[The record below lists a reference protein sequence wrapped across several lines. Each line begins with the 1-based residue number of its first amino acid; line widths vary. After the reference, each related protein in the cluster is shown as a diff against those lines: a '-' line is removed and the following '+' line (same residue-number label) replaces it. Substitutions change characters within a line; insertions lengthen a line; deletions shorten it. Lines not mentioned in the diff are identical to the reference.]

1 MMAAR
6 ALIEGRKHAPE
17 SLGRVLV
24 LGLGKSGRAA
34 AGYLAPLLGGRVQ
47 ELCVMAGAPGEDAC
61 AFAEGLRSLGARV
74 EFGSEQVKGAFDL
87 CIASPGIP
95 QFSAF
100 YESAAAAS
108 TEIVSEVEFAWRES
122 AQDARWVAVTGT
134 NGKTTT
140 VALAAHVLRAAGLA
154 AKAVGNI
161 GDTCLEAV
169 AAGDVQVYVAEVSSY
184 QLASTAL
191 FAPDVA
197 VILNVTPDHLS
208 WHQGF
213 EAYAAAKLRVLANLP
228 AVPGSV
234 AVLDATDD
242 VVRRT
247 VRALRA
253 QTPAERGFS
262 YVPVGTAAG
271 LAGDMRAACG
281 SDNAAFLGEDGTL
294 RVAWGGREHD
304 LVRACDLQI
313 KGEHNVANALCAA
326 SAALALGVDARTVS
340 HALAGFAP
348 LEHRLEPCGCVAGV
362 RCVNDSKATNVDATL
377 KALAAFDDVR
387 PVVLLG
393 GRDKGTDLAPLV
405 QAARCHAKAVV
416 CFGEAARRFAS
427 AFQPTQSDA
436 AAVCGAPSSPSKP
449 SSRTEV
455 RHALGSPSI
464 SGTGET
470 LADSGST
477 GELLVLRAGHLEDAL
492 DAALSV
498 ASAGDVVLLSPAC
511 ASFDE
516 FGSFEERG
524 RAFKALVDA
533 RAQRAGK

>member
-74 EFGSEQVKGAFDL
+74 EFGSERVKGAFDL
-87 CIASPGIP
+87 CIASPGIS

-271 LAGDMRAACG
+271 LAGDMRTACG

-416 CFGEAARRFAS
+416 CFGEAGERFAA
-427 AFQPTQSDA
+427 AFEAPTLR
-436 AAVCGAPSSPSKP
+436 PSVVPP
-449 SSRTEV
+449 FCRPAD
-455 RHALGSPSI
+455 RP
-464 SGTGET
+464 T
-470 LADSGST
+470 L
-477 GELLVLRAGHLEDAL
+477 RP
-492 DAALSV
+492 SV
-498 ASAGDVVLLSPAC
+498 APHLRLPSPRRVPKH
-511 ASFDE
+511 ASSGF
-516 FGSFEERG
+516 
-524 RAFKALVDA
+524 RANPGHH
-533 RAQRAGK
+533 RRPR